1 MSSAEAPEAPA
12 AAAAPAPVVDE
23 IAAEVAA
30 TLTLA
35 PPSDA
40 GRERAMT
47 VLPPSPDNIPKK
59 ALVKPKFPPEKAGK
73 CTIDGCDKRV
83 MSMTLN
89 VSRYLVLPLPVWG
102 KCDAK
107 HHCRHCLRRVCSEH
121 FKKTPS
127 GYKVCSAC
135 LDAGAC
141 GGPGRPAPFACRA
154 PPPLRSAHP
163 SLSPL
168 LDQHTARACALPLLL
183 RLPRRGRGPRHCRP
197 QLAQL
202 CGVWH

>member
-1 MSSAEAPEAPA
+1 MFVSVWPAQTMSSAEAEA

-35 PPSDA
+35 PPGDA

-59 ALVKPKFPPEKAGK
+59 ASVKPKFPPEKAGK

-141 GGPGRPAPFACRA
+141 GGP
-154 PPPLRSAHP
+154 
-163 SLSPL
+163 
-168 LDQHTARACALPLLL
+168 
-183 RLPRRGRGPRHCRP
+183 
-197 QLAQL
+197 
-202 CGVWH
+202 

>member
-1 MSSAEAPEAPA
+1 MPKSVRRFFYEKGNIMLIFKRSCGRIKSGMSSAEAPAAPAASGGGAAA

-30 TLTLA
+30 ATLSPAA
-35 PPSDA
+35 PGDA

-47 VLPPSPDNIPKK
+47 VLPPSPDGVPKK
-59 ALVKPKFPPEKAGK
+59 ATVKPKFPAEKAGK

-83 MSMTLN
+83 MSVTLN
-89 VSRYLVLPLPVWG
+89 VTRYLMVPLPVWG
-102 KCDAK
+102 KCDSK

-135 LDAGAC
+135 LDGGAWVGTSRS
-141 GGPGRPAPFACRA
+141 GGE
-154 PPPLRSAHP
+154 
-163 SLSPL
+163 
-168 LDQHTARACALPLLL
+168 
-183 RLPRRGRGPRHCRP
+183 
-197 QLAQL
+197 
-202 CGVWH
+202 